1 MWLLPLLLAAFLA
14 VAEFD
19 PTVVWSNSETQLA
32 KDSRAQVRVFKLKR
46 SDLRVALAVRGGR
59 IVRVHIR
66 ALERCGNGASGFLKF
81 DLTEDEAIKLR
92 RDGGFRYGAAFD
104 DARGNATLALGG
116 RVHGRSITGF
126 FRFQNRE
133 DRSCG
138 TGRPGRRSLRFR
150 ARLLD

>member
-1 MWLLPLLLAAFLA
+1 M
-14 VAEFD
+14 
-19 PTVVWSNSETQLA
+19 VWSNPDTRLPTDSGTQA
-32 KDSRAQVRVFKLKR
+32 RIFKLKR
-46 SDLRVALAVRGGR
+46 PDLRVTLAVRGGR

-66 ALERCGNGASGFLKF
+66 ALEYCGGGADGFLGF
-81 DLTEDEAIKLR
+81 DLTEDEAIRVR

-116 RVHGRSITGF
+116 RVHRRSITGF

-138 TGRPGRRSLRFR
+138 TGRPGHRTVRFR
-150 ARLLD
+150 AWLRG